1 LIRDRNDI
9 TLMIHIVELEVLSD
23 LDELA
28 DVECFLGLLD
38 KLVVGFD
45 IWELLGIVLEQDFHC
60 LSDFD

>member
-1 LIRDRNDI
+1 
-9 TLMIHIVELEVLSD
+9 MVHIVELEVLTD

-38 KLVVGFD
+38 KLIVGFD

-60 LSDFD
+60 W